1 MRIDSVSFFTV
12 FWYGGFCGILAG
24 FTFENILKRLLAHLN
39 AIKTWHKTFAP
50 YDNLHTVRYVV
61 ELEADN
67 TSQTF
72 F

>member
-24 FTFENILKRLLAHLN
+24 LTFENILKRLLAHLN

-50 YDNLHTVRYVV
+50 NDNLHSDVRYVV
-61 ELEADN
+61 KEADT
-67 TSQTF
+67 TSLTYF
-72 F
+72 